1 MLLYPPT
8 GLLLETVQ
16 DKLQIFQ
23 DKLQIFQDKLQILQY
38 QNQLQQGKTDRLLE
52 ELATLKNTSMDGMI
66 LVFSYLDLWT
76 GKHRNDPEL
85 KRKWKPEIYSLIS
98 PYPEVKSLIIP

>member
-8 GLLLETVQ
+8 GFLLETV
-16 DKLQIFQ
+16 Q

-85 KRKWKPEIYSLIS
+85 KRKWKPEIYS
-98 PYPEVKSLIIP
+98 PYLEVKSLVIPLEHLLF